1 MSDSQYSEP
10 ELSRD
15 VRPTWLKGLIFLI
28 FLGIVVAGLLYGAFV
43 MRSEEGP
50 KVATA
55 APEPL
60 TVEVADIEVATTF
73 ELEEGY
79 AGLAT
84 AARTSQLGFSSGGRI
99 EVINVRVGD
108 HAKAGETLAKL
119 DTRALGAQLAS
130 SNAVVEEARAAHR
143 LALDTVER
151 QRTLRQQGHVSSQ
164 RVDEAEAQAATSLA
178 RIEAA
183 RAQADTLRVQIDL
196 ARITA
201 PYDGVITGRFADEGA
216 IAGAGQPILELV
228 ETGKLEARIGVPAAA
243 VSTLEPGKEYM
254 LQSDA
259 GAVPA
264 TLRSVTGVVSASQR
278 TVAAV
283 FEFTRPDAIPA
294 GSIVRLTLPRTIEEG
309 GFWVPLKSL
318 TSATRGLW
326 TVYVAVPDG
335 AGTRA
340 ESRLVEMIYSSGDRA
355 YVRGPMKPNDRVII
369 DGLHR
374 ITPGVPVTPINSQR
388 AAAENDG

>member
-1 MSDSQYSEP
+1 MSDSHYSES
-10 ELSRD
+10 ELTRD
-15 VRPTWLKGLIFLI
+15 VRPTWFKGLVFLLI
-28 FLGIVVAGLLYGAFV
+28 LGLVAGGLVFGAFI
-43 MRSEEGP
+43 MRSKEGP
-50 KVATA
+50 KVAVAT
-55 APEPL
+55 PEPL

-84 AARTSQLGFSSGGRI
+84 AARTSQLGFSTGGRI
-99 EVINVRVGD
+99 EAISVRVGD
-108 HAKAGETLAKL
+108 RVKTGATLARL

-151 QRTLRQQGHVSSQ
+151 QRTLLKQGHVSTQ
-164 RVDEAEAQAATSLA
+164 RVDEAEAQAATAAA

-216 IAGAGQPILELV
+216 IAGPGQPILEVV
-228 ETGKLEARIGVPAAA
+228 ETGKLEARIGVPAATA
-243 VSTLEPGKEYM
+243 AALEAGKEYM

-259 GAVPA
+259 GPVPA
-264 TLRSVTGVVSASQR
+264 TLRNVTGVVSPSQR

-283 FEFTRPDAIPA
+283 FDFAEADAVPS
-294 GSIVRLTLPRTIEEG
+294 GSVVRLNLPRTIEEG

-318 TSATRGLW
+318 TSASRGLW
-326 TVYVAVPDG
+326 TVYAAVSDG
-335 AGTRA
+335 NGTRA
-340 ESRLVEMIYSSGDRA
+340 EARLVEMIHSSGDRA
-355 YVRGPMKPNDRVII
+355 YVRGPMKPKDRVIV

-374 ITPGVPVTPINSQR
+374 ITPGVPVKPIDSQR
-388 AAAENDG
+388 AAAETDG

>member
-1 MSDSQYSEP
+1 MSESQYSES

-15 VRPTWLKGLIFLI
+15 VRPTWLKGFAFLI
-28 FLGIVVAGLLYGAFV
+28 FLGLVAAGFLYGAFLL
-43 MRSEEGP
+43 RSEEGP
-50 KVATA
+50 KVALA

-60 TVEVADIEVATTF
+60 TVEVVDIEVATTF

-84 AARTSQLGFSSGGRI
+84 AARTSQLGFSSGGR
-99 EVINVRVGD
+99 VDAINVRVGD
-108 HAKAGETLAKL
+108 RVKAGESLAKL
-119 DTRALGAQLAS
+119 DTRALAAQLAS

-151 QRTLRQQGHVSSQ
+151 QRTLLRQGHISAQ
-164 RVDEAEAQAATSLA
+164 RVDEAEAQANTAVA

-201 PYDGVITGRFADEGA
+201 PYDGVVTGRFADEGA

-243 VSTLEPGKEYM
+243 VSSLEAGKEYM

-259 GAVPA
+259 GPVPA

-283 FEFTRPDAIPA
+283 FEFPQPDVVPA
-294 GSIVRLTLPRTIEEG
+294 GSIVRLSLPRTIEEG
-309 GFWVPLKSL
+309 GFWVPLKAL
-318 TSATRGLW
+318 TSASRGLW
-326 TVYVAVPDG
+326 TVYVAVSDG
-335 AGTRA
+335 SGTRA
-340 ESRLVEMIYSSGDRA
+340 EGRLVEMIYSSGDRA

-374 ITPGVPVTPINSQR
+374 ITPGVPVTPIDSQH
-388 AAAENDG
+388 AAADHDG

>member
-278 TVAAV
+278 TVATV

>member
-1 MSDSQYSEP
+1 MSDSHYSES

-15 VRPTWLKGLIFLI
+15 VRPTWLKGMLFLLILA
-28 FLGIVVAGLLYGAFV
+28 LVAGGLLIGAFT
-43 MRSEEGP
+43 MRSKEGP
-50 KVATA
+50 RVAVA

-73 ELEEGY
+73 ELEESY

-99 EVINVRVGD
+99 DAISVRVGD
-108 HAKAGETLAKL
+108 RVKTGATLAKL

-151 QRTLRQQGHVSSQ
+151 QRTLLQQGHVSTQ
-164 RVDEAEAQAATSLA
+164 RVDEAEAQAATSAA

-196 ARITA
+196 TRITA

-216 IAGAGQPILELV
+216 IAGPGQPILEVV
-228 ETGKLEARIGVPAAA
+228 ETGKLEARIGLPAAA
-243 VSTLEPGKEYM
+243 AAALEPGKEYL

-259 GAVPA
+259 GPVPA
-264 TLRSVTGVVSASQR
+264 TLRNVTGIVSNSQR
-278 TVAAV
+278 TVSAV
-283 FEFTRPDAIPA
+283 FDFTQPDAIPS
-294 GSIVRLTLPRTIEEG
+294 GSVVRLNLPRTIEEG

-340 ESRLVEMIYSSGDRA
+340 EARLVEMVHSSGDRA
-355 YVRGPMKPNDRVII
+355 YVRGPMKQKDRVII

-374 ITPGVPVTPINSQR
+374 ITPGVPVTPVDSQR
-388 AAAENDG
+388 AAAETDG